1 MDGKGMTE
9 TQYTFE
15 DEVILRHSIKDEFT
29 SAEELV
35 ETCLKEDWRSRNDD
49 QWLQIKAWEKQGLIV
64 VVDFKRLKEI
74 FSNETIRRCRQK
86 IQNTEGRW
94 LPTDPKVIIQRRIKQ
109 DELRRYYGT
118 GSWTF
123 QETAR
128 MRYEVK

>member
-1 MDGKGMTE
+1 MTE

-128 MRYEVK
+128 MRYEVKQCPK

>member
-1 MDGKGMTE
+1 MTE

-128 MRYEVK
+128 MRYEVR